1 MRERSLCLQWRYRSR
16 ARPANA
22 QAPSG
27 TPRPMPTLEEG
38 EARAGCEGAVEEEEG
53 EVVVV
58 DFAAVAAEDV
68 GEGVA
73 EVEEGVLLA
82 AP

>member
-1 MRERSLCLQWRYRSR
+1 
-16 ARPANA
+16 
-22 QAPSG
+22 
-27 TPRPMPTLEEG
+27 MPTLEEG
-38 EARAGCEGAVEEEEG
+38 EARAGCEGAVEEEEEG